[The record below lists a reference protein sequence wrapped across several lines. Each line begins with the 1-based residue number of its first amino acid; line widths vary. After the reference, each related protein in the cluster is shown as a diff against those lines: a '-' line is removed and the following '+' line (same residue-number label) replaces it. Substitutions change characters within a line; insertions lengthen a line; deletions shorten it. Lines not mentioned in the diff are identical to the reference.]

1 MAFGKTKRRRDDLDD
16 HNLET
21 VRDYEDYPN
30 SDDDSVEELDSIDTA
45 HVDDVATTQRRTTKR
60 ADSSSKALFDEVILK
75 GVPSG
80 KNPGGAK
87 VWDSRLEDNYKE
99 GPFKKWDVAPE
110 DATIDDSNVRL
121 EEMRW
126 QSLEDDTYNDDM
138 ESNHEAALE
147 DIPWRRNNPR
157 SGESSSSQQMQS
169 SQSRRKSQQ
178 SQISNFMRGASSSK
192 YN

>member
-1 MAFGKTKRRRDDLDD
+1 MAFGKTKRRRDDFDD

-30 SDDDSVEELDSIDTA
+30 SDDDSVEELDSIDAA
-45 HVDDVATTQRRTTKR
+45 HVDDAATTQRRTTKR
-60 ADSSSKALFDEVILK
+60 ADSSSKPLFDEVILK

-87 VWDSRLEDNYKE
+87 VWESRLEDNYKE
-99 GPFKKWDVAPE
+99 GPFKKWDVALT

-121 EEMRW
+121 KEMRW
-126 QSLEDDTYNDDM
+126 QSLEDDTYDVM
-138 ESNHEAALE
+138 ESNHEAAPE

-157 SGESSSSQQMQS
+157 SGEGSSSQMPS

-178 SQISNFMRGASSSK
+178 SQISSFMRGASSSSK